1 VVGEPYE
8 LRESE
13 SGRGREGEKQ
23 RDRAERESCVGQAS
37 LASHTKALNDKE
49 QEDFNSL
56 SARMQAGEEVCRPAS
71 RKY

>member
-23 RDRAERESCVGQAS
+23 RSERRESCVGQAS

>member
-1 VVGEPYE
+1 MRN
-8 LRESE
+8 RETE
-13 SGRGREGEKQ
+13 R
-23 RDRAERESCVGQAS
+23 RESCVGQAS